1 MINNLIEKI
10 EQNCNNIDIELVKKA
25 YALAEEAHKDQRRE
39 SGEPYVIHPID
50 VATILAELGMDGS
63 TIAAGLLHDV
73 IEDTNFTYED
83 LRDMFS
89 EEVANL
95 VQGVTKLG
103 KIEYKSKEEQ
113 QADNVRKMLLAMAK
127 DIRVIIIKLA
137 DRLHNMRTLKFM
149 VKEKQKQK
157 AKETLDIYAPLAHR
171 LGISKIKWELE
182 DLSFRYL
189 HEEEY
194 YALVHQISEKRVER
208 EMYIANITK
217 ELYEK
222 LDDSSID
229 SDIEGR
235 PKHFYSIYKKMTSKN
250 KSIEQIFDLTAIR
263 ILVNSVKDCYGV
275 LGIVHTIYKPLP
287 GRFKDYIAMPKPNM
301 YQSLHTTVIGPQ
313 GKTFEIQIRTFEMH
327 KTAEYGIAAH
337 WKYKEGDDAEDKEIS
352 FESKL
357 AWLRDML
364 EWQKE
369 TADAEEFIEG
379 FKIDLFTDEIFLFTP
394 KGVVINL
401 PYGSTPIDF
410 AYRIHTDVGNRC
422 VGSKVNGK
430 IVPLDYKLKTGE
442 IVEIMTSNNAKGP
455 NMDWLNIAKSNQAKS
470 KIRQWFKR
478 VKKEENIDK
487 GKELLEKEL
496 KKQGV
501 TFNEISKCE
510 SYNKFKKR
518 YNLHSMDDLYA
529 SIGVGQI
536 IASSYVSRLKED
548 SLEQTKEKLSKEEE
562 EKSIEEQIAKNERKE
577 TSKKKDK
584 NKGDFGVVV
593 KGLNNIMVRFAKCC
607 NPVPGDEVMGYIT
620 KGRGVSLHRKDCNN
634 LKALV
639 ENESEKIV
647 EATFG
652 KCEKSAYIAEIQVKS
667 DDRVGILTDVMLII
681 NESGLPLQSLNANST
696 KGNVAIMT
704 IKVKINSVDQLT
716 ELMKKIKRLKGVSDV
731 YRMNK

>member
-1 MINNLIEKI
+1 
-10 EQNCNNIDIELVKKA
+10 
-25 YALAEEAHKDQRRE
+25 
-39 SGEPYVIHPID
+39 
-50 VATILAELGMDGS
+50 
-63 TIAAGLLHDV
+63 
-73 IEDTNFTYED
+73 
-83 LRDMFS
+83 
-89 EEVANL
+89 
-95 VQGVTKLG
+95 
-103 KIEYKSKEEQ
+103 
-113 QADNVRKMLLAMAK
+113 
-127 DIRVIIIKLA
+127 
-137 DRLHNMRTLKFM
+137 
-149 VKEKQKQK
+149 
-157 AKETLDIYAPLAHR
+157 
-171 LGISKIKWELE
+171 
-182 DLSFRYL
+182 
-189 HEEEY
+189 
-194 YALVHQISEKRVER
+194 
-208 EMYIANITK
+208 
-217 ELYEK
+217 
-222 LDDSSID
+222 
-229 SDIEGR
+229 
-235 PKHFYSIYKKMTSKN
+235 
-250 KSIEQIFDLTAIR
+250 
-263 ILVNSVKDCYGV
+263 
-275 LGIVHTIYKPLP
+275 
-287 GRFKDYIAMPKPNM
+287 
-301 YQSLHTTVIGPQ
+301 
-313 GKTFEIQIRTFEMH
+313 
-327 KTAEYGIAAH
+327 
-337 WKYKEGDDAEDKEIS
+337 
-352 FESKL
+352 
-357 AWLRDML
+357 
-364 EWQKE
+364 
-369 TADAEEFIEG
+369 
-379 FKIDLFTDEIFLFTP
+379 
-394 KGVVINL
+394 
-401 PYGSTPIDF
+401 
-410 AYRIHTDVGNRC
+410 
-422 VGSKVNGK
+422 
-430 IVPLDYKLKTGE
+430 
-442 IVEIMTSNNAKGP
+442 
-455 NMDWLNIAKSNQAKS
+455 
-470 KIRQWFKR
+470 
-478 VKKEENIDK
+478 DK